1 VPDDE
6 TPSPGSATSRTPVT
20 PIAAGEHR
28 VYAVAGGNHVT
39 IELDPALT
47 GGLLDVIEVF
57 A

>member
-1 VPDDE
+1 MPDDE